1 MPEILRNRV
10 GISSYLA
17 PTGPLSDKE
26 SFDALRTEIRRCI
39 EAHETHIVIDLKQ
52 VPSVNSQIL
61 EILLDTRDH
70 LILIAGTLSLIN
82 TNAVVLDALRITNV
96 HSYLNLLDE
105 GINEQLKTTSSSNEF
120 TGKRLGDMLIDENLV
135 AEDKIDQAFKLQEST
150 GKRMGQILVEKGW
163 LEEANLLRLLS
174 LQLNVPFVKLRMGL
188 SDPEVTPIINKEVAR
203 RLKVLPL
210 FKVRNELTLATCD
223 PQAFPVLDEIKQLTG
238 CSVRPVLA
246 RREEILYELKD
257 SASTSFNFD
266 EYIGE
271 LEEDF
276 ELVDN
281 SIPDDFTTIDEMA
294 GDSPVINLINVI
306 IQRAIGDGAS
316 DIHIEPSQAKSRIR
330 LRIDGVLY
338 ELMTPALEMHPALV
352 SRLKVMANLD
362 IAERRL
368 PQDGRIQVSTQGKV
382 VDLRFSSLPGI
393 FGEKIV
399 LRVLDKSENLL
410 DIEKLGMSGA
420 NKSSF
425 IDLINRNHGLVLVT
439 GPTGSGKTTSLYAA
453 INYLNSI
460 EKSIVTIED
469 PVEYQLDIV
478 NQNQVKESVGLDFPT
493 MLKHVLRQDP
503 DIVMVG
509 EIRDRETAHIAV
521 QSALTGHL
529 VLSTLHTN
537 ESVGTINRLLNMG
550 IEPFLLS
557 SALSGVIAQRLIR
570 RVCGECKTMF
580 TAPPTLVQRFG
591 WDNQH
596 PIKLAKGRGCP
607 ACYDSGYKGRL
618 AIYEILKSDSALQ
631 RLMTSNPTQE
641 QLNEYVSLSGMKTLY
656 DDGLEHVLQGETTL
670 DEVDRIITLN

>member
-26 SFDALRTEIRRCI
+26 SFDSLRAEIRNCI

-105 GINEQLKTTSSSNEF
+105 GINEQLKATSSSSEF
-120 TGKRLGDMLIDENLV
+120 TGKRLGDMLTDENLV
-135 AEDKIDQAFKLQEST
+135 TEDKIDQAFKLQEST

-203 RLKVLPL
+203 RLNVLPL
-210 FKVRNELTLATCD
+210 FRVRNELTLATCD

-246 RREEILYELKD
+246 RREEILYELKG

-294 GDSPVINLINVI
+294 GDSPV
-306 IQRAIGDGAS
+306 
-316 DIHIEPSQAKSRIR
+316 
-330 LRIDGVLY
+330 
-338 ELMTPALEMHPALV
+338 
-352 SRLKVMANLD
+352 
-362 IAERRL
+362 
-368 PQDGRIQVSTQGKV
+368 
-382 VDLRFSSLPGI
+382 
-393 FGEKIV
+393 
-399 LRVLDKSENLL
+399 
-410 DIEKLGMSGA
+410 
-420 NKSSF
+420 
-425 IDLINRNHGLVLVT
+425 
-439 GPTGSGKTTSLYAA
+439 
-453 INYLNSI
+453 
-460 EKSIVTIED
+460 
-469 PVEYQLDIV
+469 
-478 NQNQVKESVGLDFPT
+478 
-493 MLKHVLRQDP
+493 
-503 DIVMVG
+503 
-509 EIRDRETAHIAV
+509 
-521 QSALTGHL
+521 
-529 VLSTLHTN
+529 
-537 ESVGTINRLLNMG
+537 
-550 IEPFLLS
+550 
-557 SALSGVIAQRLIR
+557 
-570 RVCGECKTMF
+570 
-580 TAPPTLVQRFG
+580 
-591 WDNQH
+591 
-596 PIKLAKGRGCP
+596 
-607 ACYDSGYKGRL
+607 
-618 AIYEILKSDSALQ
+618 
-631 RLMTSNPTQE
+631 
-641 QLNEYVSLSGMKTLY
+641 
-656 DDGLEHVLQGETTL
+656 
-670 DEVDRIITLN
+670 